1 MNKLM
6 IHAESSSYPIY
17 FERDFSRL
25 TKAIRELE
33 KNYTSFVIITD
44 SHVQPL
50 YASIIEKELVSFNK
64 PIHLITF
71 EAGEM
76 NKNLRTME
84 HFYEQ
89 MIDFS
94 IDRGGL
100 ILALGGGV
108 TGDMAGFAAATYMR
122 GIDFVQIPTS
132 LLAQVDSSVGGKT
145 GIDFNG
151 YKNIIGAFNQPKF
164 VFINVATLN
173 SLPLR
178 ELYAGMSEVIKHALI
193 KDATYYQYLV
203 AHANDI
209 LAYNLDVLIEMI
221 AWSCRI
227 KKMVVDEDEKE
238 QGARALLNF
247 GHTMGHAIE
256 RLKGFELVHGE
267 CVAIGMHGELLLS
280 KELGFLDQSV
290 VNQGIKLIELFHLPI
305 STSGLE
311 VEQIY
316 HEMFHDKKTKGSTLM
331 FALLSQLGESFL
343 SKSPI
348 SEALIKQCIT
358 SIHNELS

>member
-1 MNKLM
+1 M

-17 FERDFSRL
+17 FERDFSQL
-25 TKAIRELE
+25 TKSIRELE

-50 YASIIEKELVSFNK
+50 YASILEEELSTFNK
-64 PIHLITF
+64 PIHLISF

-76 NKNLRTME
+76 NKNLSTME

-89 MIDFS
+89 MIEFS
-94 IDRGGL
+94 VDRSGL

-173 SLPLR
+173 TLPLR
-178 ELYAGMSEVIKHALI
+178 ELYAGMGEVIKHALI
-193 KDATYYQYLV
+193 KDASYYQYLV
-203 AHANDI
+203 EHANDI
-209 LAYNLDVLIEMI
+209 LTYNLDVLIDMI
-221 AWSCRI
+221 AWSCQI
-227 KKMVVDEDEKE
+227 KKRVVDEDEKE

-256 RLKGFELVHGE
+256 RLKGFDLVHGE

-280 KELGFLDQSV
+280 KALGYIEQTIVD
-290 VNQGIKLIELFHLPI
+290 QGIELIQLYRLPI
-305 STSGLE
+305 TTSGLNAT
-311 VEQIY
+311 QIY
-316 HEMFHDKKTKGSTLM
+316 QEMFHDKKTKGSTLM

-348 SEALIKQCIT
+348 SEELIKQCLD
-358 SIHNELS
+358 SILHELS